1 MVAHLQRPLRWLEEK
16 PELLIALG
24 VVVGVALIVAGL
36 ATRGVVTVLG
46 IFVLA
51 FVIPLLY
58 LRQKLLNWIDRQR
71 KAVRKSGTPEG
82 EK

>member
-1 MVAHLQRPLRWLEEK
+1 M
-16 PELLIALG
+16 ALG
-24 VVVGVALIVAGL
+24 VVVGVALIIAGL

-51 FVIPLLY
+51 FLIPLLY

-71 KAVRKSGTPEG
+71 NAAKEPRGR
-82 EK
+82 